1 VIIKKI
7 IFDIKT
13 EDEYLSYK
21 DEIDINEVDELGS
34 SALFFADYGTNYGK
48 SEWLI
53 KNGID
58 IHVVNKSK
66 QNALFFCEYE
76 KAKLLIEHGIKV
88 NQVDVHCENA
98 LFRPVS
104 KSDLDTGQLLINS
117 KIDIQQ
123 INFQGQNVLF
133 NAPIKALKLLLKHG
147 INVNQLDVHGNNALI
162 NLDSGQ
168 DDYLK
173 TAKSL
178 IKAGISLDV
187 FVNDTSKLNL
197 IDSVLVRKLIV
208 ESIIKKENQHINEII
223 KNNECCCRDIVTRK
237 RL

>member
-1 VIIKKI
+1 M
-7 IFDIKT
+7 
-13 EDEYLSYK
+13 SYK
-21 DEIDINEVDELGS
+21 DEVDINEVDELGS

-58 IHVVNKSK
+58 IHVLNKSK

-104 KSDLDTGQLLINS
+104 KSDLDTCQLLINS

-123 INFQGQNVLF
+123 INFVGQNVIF
-133 NAPIKALKLLLKHG
+133 NASSKALKLLLKHG
-147 INVNQLDVHGNNALI
+147 INVNQVDIYGNNALI

-168 DDYLK
+168 YNYLNI
-173 TAKSL
+173 AKSL
-178 IKAGISLDV
+178 IKAGVNLEIFVKDV
-187 FVNDTSKLNL
+187 SKLNL
-197 IDSVLVRKLIV
+197 IDSMIVRKLIV
-208 ESIIKKENQHINEII
+208 ECLTKKENQHINKVIN
-223 KNNECCCRDIVTRK
+223 NNEYCCRDIIKRK